1 MANFGLGL
9 AQGFEL
15 GTRMQEAY
23 RKRRMREAF
32 EEAQADK
39 QRRAYTPEQ
48 GEQMRREAAMVDE
61 FGNPLYEFSIE
72 PGSTTYTRRELRY
85 PNARAA
91 ELPQMS
97 LADQAEPEV
106 PAPRSLGTRYITPVG
121 QEPYVRDTIGET
133 DYDVDTRGFRNLSPQ
148 EAAKVYAH
156 PNYDPNL
163 SANAQYDML
172 FGPQPRRGLSVSGPE
187 SSSALL
193 PPEVSRVQQRLGREY
208 GDSMMYTPQATQY
221 LGQTYG
227 AEGLTPAQQR
237 AALMN
242 RYADIISKYESPV
255 EGERFRSMARAEER
269 AEETYGLTKRKAER
283 EERIAVETENVYKAM
298 GEYQEKFPNAT
309 PMEIY
314 DHLKKQ
320 KLSTAAINKVVADIA
335 GVGENELKM
344 YNTAIDKIITKT
356 GGSYAALK
364 NAYNTNDM
372 LDPTT
377 NIVDRKTKDG
387 KLVVDFVSA
396 DDPNKVLSSF
406 TFNDETEA
414 AAFLAT
420 NAKNPVVAAE
430 MLANTRYKRAL
441 TRQAESR
448 ADYLDDGGPRRGTG
462 RDYSIVERNQ
472 EIAGLIRYRDSAARD
487 AARLREDVNNMR
499 PNDPNYAQ
507 TVARYNAA
515 DALVQKLDRDIQDL
529 RSGGGLTRGGGA
541 APERYEPGKVYS
553 FRDEKGN
560 VKDYRLKEGKTG
572 AAPEDWEEAKAAPAP
587 KAEAEV
593 KTAPAKEE
601 PPKKDTTKYIREK
614 SPRGTYTYT
623 ESPRGLTREQWAQL
637 DEEKKRK

>member
-1 MANFGLGL
+1 MANFALGL
-9 AQGFEL
+9 EQGL
-15 GTRMQEAY
+15 RIGTQFGEAMR
-23 RKRRMREAF
+23 RKRMRDAF

-39 QRRAYTPEQ
+39 QFKKYTPAQ

-72 PGSTTYTRRELRY
+72 PGSTQYTRRELRY
-85 PNARAA
+85 PTIPEPA
-91 ELPQMS
+91 PVS

-156 PNYDPNL
+156 PSYDPNL

-187 SSSALL
+187 ASPALL

-208 GDSMMYTPQATQY
+208 GDSTMYSPEATQY

-227 AEGLTPAQQR
+227 AEGLTPTQQR

-283 EERIAVETENVYKAM
+283 EEKAALDTENVYKAM

-344 YNTAIDKIITKT
+344 YNTAIDKIIIKT

-430 MLANTRYKRAL
+430 MLVNTKYKKAL

-448 ADYLDDGGPRRGTG
+448 SDYLAGGGARRGVG
-462 RDYSIVERNQ
+462 RDYTRAENIQ
-472 EIAGLIRYRDSAARD
+472 ETKGLMQYRDSLARD
-487 AARLREDVNNMR
+487 ADRIRGEIREMR
-499 PNDPNYAQ
+499 PNDPNIERLTLQLNDTTA
-507 TVARYNAA
+507 TIREI
-515 DALVQKLDRDIQDL
+515 DAELKGR
-529 RSGGGLTRGGGA
+529 RTGGGLRRDGGA

-601 PPKKDTTKYIREK
+601 PPKKDTTKYIRDK

-623 ESPRGLTREQWAQL
+623 ESPRGLTKEQWAQL